1 MTDSGEDFIANEIDK
16 TKKEKEKRV
25 VQRYGAAY
33 SNNQYSVKNVK
44 NTHTPCVGFRTVDEY
59 LRDFGAH

>member
-44 NTHTPCVGFRTVDEY
+44 NTHTVCRI
-59 LRDFGAH
+59 